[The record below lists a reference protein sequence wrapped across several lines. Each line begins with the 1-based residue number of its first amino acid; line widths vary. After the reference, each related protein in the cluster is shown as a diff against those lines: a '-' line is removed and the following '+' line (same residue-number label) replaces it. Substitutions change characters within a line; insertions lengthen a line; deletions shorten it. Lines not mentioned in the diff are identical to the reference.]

1 MLGIKKRGAL
11 MDGKAARLVAGIEL
25 EKSKLNR
32 EKSTFVLDKALQ
44 LYFSFL
50 FVGVIGFVTG
60 YINSSTLNLLIM
72 MGLGALIV
80 GIVPYVI
87 TIHNEDIRLKRLSE
101 EFSRSK
107 RW

>member
-1 MLGIKKRGAL
+1 MNEKI
-11 MDGKAARLVAGIEL
+11 ARLLAGIEL

-50 FVGVIGFVTG
+50 FVGVVGFVTG
-60 YINSSTLNLLIM
+60 YISSATLNLLII
-72 MGLGALIV
+72 MGLGSLIV

-87 TIHNEDIRLKRLSE
+87 TIHNEDLRLKRLAE
-101 EFSRSK
+101 ELSKSK
-107 RW
+107 R